1 MKGALKVIIPIIMI
15 VAGIAMCS
23 VAYAMGERSPSI
35 IIGDRDYSQSFG
47 VTEEFQSIVCELDI
61 LDVNFVCG
69 DVADGYTAV
78 VDVVDVDE
86 DLFDCKVSNGVL
98 RISHVKENKVFPNI
112 NLGFGINTSSEI
124 TVIVPSDSDLYTT
137 SVELG
142 VGEIRFA
149 DYDVCDTIV
158 IDQGVGETE
167 LNNIS
172 AIKGDF
178 DIGIGDFKAKNVTFN
193 NFKLDGGIGDVKLI
207 GELTGDVNID
217 RGIGDIKMELF
228 GDYSNHEI
236 DVDGDLGS
244 EKIKGIDFNTSGD
257 YEFNVDNGI
266 GDIKLYGA
274 GLGEFDISVGD
285 VNLDNQ
291 KVLVDLGII
300 RVETNSDDVKVDV
313 GGIKVET
320 NNDDVKVDVGDIKVD
335 TGIEKIE
342 LG

>member
-1 MKGALKVIIPIIMI
+1 MANKGAEIHALKIKERMRINAVI
-15 VAGIAMCS
+15 S
-23 VAYAMGERSPSI
+23 SSSRSRERATKTK
-35 IIGDRDYSQSFG
+35 D
-47 VTEEFQSIVCELDI
+47 
-61 LDVNFVCG
+61 
-69 DVADGYTAV
+69 
-78 VDVVDVDE
+78 
-86 DLFDCKVSNGVL
+86 KSN
-98 RISHVKENKVFPNI
+98 PNI
-112 NLGFGINTSSEI
+112 AISSVKLFS
-124 TVIVPSDSDLYTT
+124 TRRNHSPFST
-137 SVELG
+137 
-142 VGEIRFA
+142 
-149 DYDVCDTIV
+149 
-158 IDQGVGETE
+158 
-167 LNNIS
+167 
-172 AIKGDF
+172 
-178 DIGIGDFKAKNVTFN
+178 KAKNVTFN

-217 RGIGDIKMELF
+217 RGIGDIKMELL

-236 DVDGDLGS
+236 DVDGNLGD
-244 EKIKGIDFNTSGD
+244 EKIKGINFNTSGD

-274 GLGEFDISVGD
+274 GLGEFDINVGD

-342 LG
+342 IG